1 MLNSIT
7 INNYKI
13 HKHLH
18 LDLGSLTV
26 LTGVNSSGK
35 SSVIQAM
42 LLLRQSYLQN
52 ALKEGLVLNGELM
65 SVGLGSDALCSVAE
79 EDTIAVTLGNETVNC
94 LWRWNAGDAFLGKD
108 FLPVVE
114 MPADDALWKDISLF
128 TNNFQYISAAR
139 KEPSEY
145 YPLNTNLVESK
156 KQLSQY
162 YGKCELVAHFLHHY
176 GVVKKLTVLPE
187 LLHQDGE
194 PADLLSQVSSWE
206 RVVSTD
212 VKVVPEKGDKSYT
225 LKYVYQTD
233 GDTTPAYS
241 SINVGFGLSYALPIV
256 VALLS
261 AEKGSVILVENP
273 EAHLHESAQSEL
285 GALIARTA
293 QAGVQVV
300 VETHSNHVI
309 NGILTASKHY
319 ENGESGV
326 DRKLVKMYY
335 MKRHTDGLYSDF
347 EEVRIIGDG
356 KIDHQPD
363 GFFSRMDSDMA
374 YLLGF

>member
-1 MLNSIT
+1 MLNRIA

-13 HKHLH
+13 HRHLR
-18 LDLGSLTV
+18 LDLGNLTV

-35 SSVIQAM
+35 SSVIQTL

-52 ALKEGLVLNGELM
+52 ALKEGLVLNGELL
-65 SVGLGSDALCSVAE
+65 SVGLGGDALCSSAE
-79 EDTIAVTLGNETVNC
+79 EDCISVAIGNEQRVYT
-94 LWRWNAGDAFLGKD
+94 WKWDASDAFLGKD
-108 FLPVVE
+108 FLPVLE
-114 MPADDALWKDISLF
+114 TPADNTSWNDISLF

-176 GVVKKLTVLPE
+176 GVINKVMVLPE
-187 LLHQDGE
+187 LLHQVGE
-194 PADLLSQVSSWE
+194 SADLLTQVSSWE
-206 RVVSTD
+206 RVVSPD
-212 VKVVPEKGDKSYT
+212 VNVLPKKGDKSYS
-225 LKYVYQTD
+225 LKFAYQTD

-241 SINVGFGLSYALPIV
+241 PVNVGFGLSYALPVV

-261 AEKGSVILVENP
+261 APRESIILIENP
-273 EAHLHESAQSEL
+273 EAHLHENAQSEL
-285 GALIARTA
+285 GALIARAA
-293 QAGVQVV
+293 QAGVQVL
-300 VETHSNHVI
+300 VETHSNHI
-309 NGILTASKHY
+309 LNGILMASKRH
-319 ENGESGV
+319 ENGELGI
-326 DRKLVKMYY
+326 DRQHVKLYY
-335 MKRHTDGLYSDF
+335 MKRHADGLYSDY

-363 GFFSRMDSDMA
+363 GFFSRMDSDMS

>member
-1 MLNSIT
+1 MIHSIA

-13 HKHLH
+13 HRHLH
-18 LDLGSLTV
+18 LDLGNLTV

-35 SSVIQAM
+35 SSVIQAL
-42 LLLRQSYLQN
+42 LLLRQSYMQN

-65 SVGLGSDALCSVAE
+65 SVGLGSDALCSIAE
-79 EDTIAVTLGNETVNC
+79 EDSIAVALSDEQGEC
-94 LWRWNAGDAFLGKD
+94 IWKWDASDAFLGKD

-114 MPADDALWKDISLF
+114 KPADDARWKDISLF

-176 GVVKKLTVLPE
+176 GTVNKLTVLPE
-187 LLHQDGE
+187 LIHQEGE

-206 RVVSTD
+206 RVVSQD

-225 LKYVYQTD
+225 LKYAYQTD

-241 SINVGFGLSYALPIV
+241 PINVGFGLSYALPV
-256 VALLS
+256 VVTLLA
-261 AEKGSVILVENP
+261 AEKGSIILIENP

-285 GALIARTA
+285 GVLIARAA

-300 VETHSNHVI
+300 VETHSNHI
-309 NGILTASKHY
+309 LNGILMATKRY
-319 ENGESGV
+319 ENGEPGV
-326 DRKLVKMYY
+326 DRNLVKMHY
-335 MKRHTDGLYSDF
+335 MKRHADGFYSDC
-347 EEVRIIGDG
+347 EEVKIVGDG

-363 GFFSRMDSDMA
+363 GFFSRMDSDMS

>member
-1 MLNSIT
+1 MIHSIS
-7 INNYKI
+7 IKNYKI

-18 LDLGSLTV
+18 LDVGNLTV

-35 SSVIQAM
+35 SSVIQSL
-42 LLLRQSYLQN
+42 LLLRQSYMQN
-52 ALKEGLVLNGELM
+52 ALKEGVVLNGELM
-65 SVGLGSDALCSVAE
+65 SVGLGSDALCSIAE
-79 EDTIAVTLGNETVNC
+79 EDNIAVTLRDEQEEC
-94 LWRWNAGDAFLGKD
+94 RWTWDASDAYLGKD

-114 MPADDALWKDISLF
+114 KPIDDALWKDMSLF

-176 GVVKKLTVLPE
+176 GVMNKLTVLPE
-187 LLHQDGE
+187 LIHQEGE

-206 RVVSTD
+206 RVVSPD
-212 VKVVPEKGDKSYT
+212 VKVLPEKGDKSYIV
-225 LKYVYQTD
+225 KYAYQTED
-233 GDTTPAYS
+233 DTTPAYS
-241 SINVGFGLSYALPIV
+241 PINVGFGLSYALPVV
-256 VALLS
+256 VALLA
-261 AEKGSVILVENP
+261 AEKGSIILIENP

-285 GALIARTA
+285 GILIARAA
-293 QAGVQVV
+293 QAGTQVV
-300 VETHSNHVI
+300 VETHSNHI
-309 NGILTASKHY
+309 LNGILMATKRY

-326 DRKLVKMYY
+326 DRNLVKMYY
-335 MKRHTDGLYSDF
+335 MKRHTDGMYSDC
-347 EEVRIIGDG
+347 EEVKIIGDG

-363 GFFSRMDSDMA
+363 GFFSRADSDMS

>member
-1 MLNSIT
+1 MLNSIK

-13 HKHLH
+13 HKHLN
-18 LDLGSLTV
+18 LDLGNLTV

-35 SSVIQAM
+35 SSVIQAL
-42 LLLRQSYLQN
+42 LLLRQSYMQN
-52 ALKEGLVLNGELM
+52 ALREGLVLNGELM

-79 EDTIAVTLGNETVNC
+79 DDTIAVTLCSGQGKC
-94 LWRWNAGDAFLGKD
+94 SWKWNAGDAFLGKD

-114 MPADDALWKDISLF
+114 MPADDALWKEFSLF

-176 GVVKKLTVLPE
+176 GVVNKLMVLPE
-187 LLHQDGE
+187 LIHQAGE
-194 PADLLSQVSSWE
+194 PVDLLSQVSSWE
-206 RVVSTD
+206 RVVSMD

-225 LKYVYQTD
+225 LKYAYQTD

-241 SINVGFGLSYALPIV
+241 PINVGFGLSYALPIV
-256 VALLS
+256 VALLA
-261 AEKGSVILVENP
+261 AEKDSVILIENP

-285 GALIARTA
+285 GVLIARAA
-293 QAGVQVV
+293 QAGIQVV
-300 VETHSNHVI
+300 VETHSNHI
-309 NGILTASKHY
+309 LNGILMATKRY
-319 ENGESGV
+319 ENGELGV
-326 DRKLVKMYY
+326 DRNLVKMYY
-335 MKRHTDGLYSDF
+335 MKRHSDGMYSDC
-347 EEVRIIGDG
+347 EEVKIIGDG

-363 GFFSRMDSDMA
+363 GFFSRMDSDMS

>member
-1 MLNSIT
+1 MLSSII

-13 HKHLH
+13 HKCLN
-18 LDLGSLTV
+18 LDLGNLTV
-26 LTGVNSSGK
+26 LTGINSSGK
-35 SSVIQAM
+35 SSVIQAL

-52 ALKEGLVLNGELM
+52 ALKEGLVLNGEMM

-79 EDTIAVTLGNETVNC
+79 EDSISVTLGNEQNECIWT
-94 LWRWNAGDAFLGKD
+94 WDAGDAFLGKD
-108 FLPVVE
+108 FLPVIE

-156 KQLSQY
+156 RQLSQY

-176 GVVKKLTVLPE
+176 GVVNKVTVLPE
-187 LLHQDGE
+187 LVHQAGE

-206 RVVSTD
+206 RVVSPD
-212 VKVVPEKGDKSYT
+212 VKVLPEKGDKSYT

-233 GDTTPAYS
+233 GDTSPAYS
-241 SINVGFGLSYALPIV
+241 PFNVGFGLSYALPIM

-261 AEKGSVILVENP
+261 AEKGSLILIENP

-285 GALIARTA
+285 GSLIARAA
-293 QAGVQVV
+293 QAGVQIV
-300 VETHSNHVI
+300 VETHSNHVL
-309 NGILTASKHY
+309 NGILMASKRY
-319 ENGESGV
+319 ESGETGV
-326 DRKLVKMYY
+326 DRNLVKMYY
-335 MKRHTDGLYSDF
+335 MKRHAEGLYSDCD
-347 EEVRIIGDG
+347 EVRIIGDG

-363 GFFSRMDSDMA
+363 GFFSRMDRDMA

>member
-1 MLNSIT
+1 MIHSIT
-7 INNYKI
+7 ITNYKI
-13 HKHLH
+13 HRHLQ
-18 LDLGSLTV
+18 LGLGNLTV
-26 LTGVNSSGK
+26 LAGVNSSGK
-35 SSVIQAM
+35 SSVIQAL

-65 SVGLGSDALCSVAE
+65 LVGLGSDALCSVAE
-79 EDTIAVTLGNETVNC
+79 EDNIAVALGNEQGEC
-94 LWRWNAGDAFLGKD
+94 RWMWNASDAFLSKD
-108 FLPVVE
+108 FLPVLE
-114 MPADDALWKDISLF
+114 KPDDDDIWKDISLF

-176 GVVKKLTVLPE
+176 GVMNKLTVLPE
-187 LLHQDGE
+187 LRHQADE
-194 PADLLSQVSSWE
+194 PTDLLSQVSSWE
-206 RVVSTD
+206 RVISPD
-212 VKVVPEKGDKSYT
+212 VKVLPGKGDKSYT
-225 LKYVYQTD
+225 LKYAYQTD
-233 GDTTPAYS
+233 GDTSPTYS
-241 SINVGFGLSYALPIV
+241 PVNVGFGLSYALPVV

-261 AEKGSVILVENP
+261 AEKGSFILIENP

-285 GALIARTA
+285 GALIARAA

-300 VETHSNHVI
+300 VETHSNHI
-309 NGILTASKHY
+309 LNGILMASKRY
-319 ENGESGV
+319 ESGELGV
-326 DRKLVKMYY
+326 DRNLVKMYY
-335 MKRHTDGLYSDF
+335 MKRHADGLYSDC
-347 EEVRIIGDG
+347 EEVRIIEDG

-363 GFFSRMDSDMA
+363 GFFSRMDSDMS

>member
-1 MLNSIT
+1 MIHSIT
-7 INNYKI
+7 INNFKI

-18 LDLGSLTV
+18 LDLGNLTV

-35 SSVIQAM
+35 SSVIQAL

-52 ALKEGLVLNGELM
+52 TMKEGLVLNGELM
-65 SVGLGSDALCSVAE
+65 SVGLGRDALCSVAE
-79 EDTIAVTLGNETVNC
+79 EDGLSVALASDQGDCT
-94 LWRWNAGDAFLGKD
+94 WKWDAGDAFLGKD
-108 FLPVVE
+108 FLPVLE
-114 MPADDALWKDISLF
+114 APADDASWKDMSLF

-139 KEPSEY
+139 KEPSDY

-156 KQLSQY
+156 KQLSQR

-176 GVVKKLTVLPE
+176 GVVSKLSVLPG
-187 LLHQDGE
+187 LLHKEGE

-206 RVVSTD
+206 GVVSAD
-212 VKVVPEKGDKSYT
+212 VNVLPEKGEKSYS
-225 LKYVYQTD
+225 LKYAYQTEE
-233 GDTTPAYS
+233 DTTPAYS
-241 SINVGFGLSYALPIV
+241 PVNVGFGLSYALPVV

-261 AEKGSVILVENP
+261 AEKGSLILIENP

-285 GALIARTA
+285 GILIARAA

-300 VETHSNHVI
+300 VETHSNHI
-309 NGILTASKHY
+309 LNGILMASKRY
-319 ENGESGV
+319 ENNEPGV
-326 DRKLVKMYY
+326 DKEVVKMYY
-335 MKRHTDGLYSDF
+335 MKRHEDGLWSDKD
-347 EEVRIIGDG
+347 EVKIVGDG

-363 GFFSRMDSDMA
+363 GFFNRMDSDMS

>member
-1 MLNSIT
+1 MIHTIT

-13 HKHLH
+13 HKHLR
-18 LDLGSLTV
+18 LDLGNLTV

-35 SSVIQAM
+35 SSVLQAL
-42 LLLRQSYLQN
+42 LLLRQNYIQN
-52 ALKEGLVLNGELM
+52 AMKEGLVLNGEQI
-65 SVGLGSDALCSVAE
+65 SVGLGRDALYSFAE
-79 EDTIAVTLGNETVNC
+79 EDSISVTLGIEQSEYT
-94 LWRWNAGDAFLGKD
+94 WRWNADDAFLAKD
-108 FLPVVE
+108 FLPAVE
-114 MPADDALWKDISLF
+114 IPADDALWKDASLF

-139 KEPSEY
+139 KEPSDY

-176 GVVKKLTVLPE
+176 GVVNKLVVLPE
-187 LLHQDGE
+187 LIHLSGE

-206 RVVSTD
+206 RVVSAD
-212 VKVVPEKGDKSYT
+212 VKVMPEKGDKSYT
-225 LKYVYQTD
+225 LKYAYQTG

-241 SINVGFGLSYALPIV
+241 PINVGFGLSYALPIV
-256 VALLS
+256 VALLA
-261 AEKGSVILVENP
+261 AEKDSVILIENP

-285 GALIARTA
+285 GALIARAA

-300 VETHSNHVI
+300 VETHSNHI
-309 NGILTASKHY
+309 LNGILMATKRY

-326 DRKLVKMYY
+326 DRQLVKMYY
-335 MKRHTDGLYSDF
+335 MKRHTDGLYSDC

-363 GFFSRMDSDMA
+363 GFFSRMDSDMS

>member
-13 HKHLH
+13 HRHLH
-18 LDLGSLTV
+18 LNLGNLTV

-35 SSVIQAM
+35 SSVIQAL

-65 SVGLGSDALCSVAE
+65 SVGLGVDALCSVAE
-79 EDTIAVTLGNETVNC
+79 EDTIAVTLGNESGNC
-94 LWRWNAGDAFLGKD
+94 LWKWNASDAFLGKD
-108 FLPVVE
+108 FLPVIE
-114 MPADDALWKDISLF
+114 MPADDALWKDVSLF

-176 GVVKKLTVLPE
+176 GVVNKLTVLPE
-187 LLHQDGE
+187 LIHQEGE
-194 PADLLSQVSSWE
+194 PADLLSQVSLWE
-206 RVVSTD
+206 RVVSPD
-212 VKVVPEKGDKSYT
+212 VNVVPEKGDKSYT
-225 LKYVYQTD
+225 VKYSYQTE

-241 SINVGFGLSYALPIV
+241 PINVGFGLSYVLPVV
-256 VALLS
+256 VALLA
-261 AEKGSVILVENP
+261 AEKDSVILIENP

-285 GALIARTA
+285 GALIARA
-293 QAGVQVV
+293 SQAGVQVV
-300 VETHSNHVI
+300 VETHSNHI
-309 NGILTASKHY
+309 LNGILMASKRY
-319 ENGESGV
+319 ENGEPGV
-326 DRKLVKMYY
+326 ERNSVKMYY
-335 MKRHTDGLYSDF
+335 MKRHAESLYSDC

-363 GFFSRMDSDMA
+363 GFFSRMDSDMS